1 LPLLSGNA
9 PNNECP
15 EVAALTKTIAV
26 LKYNSK
32 YVGGVFSEKG
42 LYQTSLPQTTL
53 KNAIQAVQGDY
64 LEQDDASKYTRILAR
79 VFTVMNGQ
87 NVSLESIQFDFSDLT
102 EKTIQVLK
110 STMMIPRGETRSYG
124 EVARMAEVPNAARFV
139 GSVMASNRFAPL
151 IPCHRVVAS
160 DGLGGYSGGY
170 GSKLAT
176 KRALLNKEGAKMVDF
191 WTKKGD
197 SRID

>member
-1 LPLLSGNA
+1 MPLLSENA
-9 PNNECP
+9 LNIEYI
-15 EVAALTKTIAV
+15 EVVALTKTIAV
-26 LKYNSK
+26 LENNSK

-53 KNAIQAVQGDY
+53 NNAIQAVHGDH
-64 LEQDDASKYTRILAR
+64 LERDDASKYTRILAK
-79 VFTVMNGQ
+79 VFTVMNGKD
-87 NVSLESIQFDFSDLT
+87 VSLESIQFDFSDLT
-102 EKTIQVLK
+102 EKTIQVLE

-170 GSKLAT
+170 GSMLAT
-176 KRALLNKEGAKMVDF
+176 KSALLNKEGAKIADF
-191 WTKKGD
+191 KAKKGD